1 MPMKNLV
8 FFISLFV
15 LSTSFAQTK
24 IGGVLMPNV
33 IKIGEDDYLKIN
45 GGGIR
50 EKLFMDLYIGV
61 LYLREKSSS
70 ASTIINGDVP
80 MAIKLRVISTMVSK
94 ENMEEAIRVGFD
106 KSTGNNTSGIKD
118 KIDLLINT
126 GFKEEIAIG
135 DIFDLI
141 YIPSKGVSV
150 VKNDVSL
157 VTITGLD
164 FKKALFGIWLCDQP
178 ADENLKNKML
188 GL

>member
-8 FFISLFV
+8 FLISLFIF
-15 LSTSFAQTK
+15 STSFAQTK

-70 ASTIINGDVP
+70 APTIINGDVP

-94 ENMEEAIRVGFD
+94 ENMEEAMSLELEKTFNKEFLD
-106 KSTGNNTSGIKD
+106 K
-118 KIDLLINT
+118 
-126 GFKEEIAIG
+126 
-135 DIFDLI
+135 
-141 YIPSKGVSV
+141 
-150 VKNDVSL
+150 
-157 VTITGLD
+157 
-164 FKKALFGIWLCDQP
+164 
-178 ADENLKNKML
+178 
-188 GL
+188 

>member
-1 MPMKNLV
+1 
-8 FFISLFV
+8 
-15 LSTSFAQTK
+15 
-24 IGGVLMPNV
+24 
-33 IKIGEDDYLKIN
+33 
-45 GGGIR
+45 
-50 EKLFMDLYIGV
+50 
-61 LYLREKSSS
+61 
-70 ASTIINGDVP
+70 

-118 KIDLLINT
+118 KIDLLIST
-126 GFKEEIAIG
+126 GFKEEIAVG

-141 YIPSKGVSV
+141 YIPNKGVSV

-178 ADENLKNKML
+178 ADENLKNKL
-188 GL
+188 PGL